1 MSPLPQPA
9 VIIEKPK
16 SKAVII
22 DIFLLDFI
30 IIIPYIIDVFIIPHS
45 KLKVNKRCLCTGWF
59 RISVKSEIRYFF
71 KVLSLFG
78 ESCDI
83 IKITLLFGGNDD

>member
-22 DIFLLDFI
+22 DIFLPDFI

-45 KLKVNKRCLCTGWF
+45 KLKVKRF

-71 KVLSLFG
+71 KSIVAIWRKL
-78 ESCDI
+78 
-83 IKITLLFGGNDD
+83 